1 MSLYEQK
8 IVPSP
13 FSKLLLD
20 QNTLVL
26 YFESVEKSKF
36 VNFMVTKVNL
46 SLNKATN
53 KKPQLKLLFVPIAS
67 RCLSAL

>member
-8 IVPSP
+8 IVSSS

-53 KKPQLKLLFVPIAS
+53 KKPQLKLLFVPIAN

>member
-8 IVPSP
+8 IVPSS

-36 VNFMVTKVNL
+36 VSFMVTKVNL

>member
-8 IVPSP
+8 IVPSS

-26 YFESVEKSKF
+26 YFESIEKSKF

-67 RCLSAL
+67 PCLSAL

>member
-8 IVPSP
+8 IVPSS
-13 FSKLLLD
+13 FSKLFLD

>member
-8 IVPSP
+8 IVPSS
-13 FSKLLLD
+13 FSKPLLD

>member
-8 IVPSP
+8 IVPSS

-53 KKPQLKLLFVPIAS
+53 KKPQLKLLFAPIAS

>member
-8 IVPSP
+8 IVPSS

-53 KKPQLKLLFVPIAS
+53 KKPQLKLLFVPIAN

>member
-8 IVPSP
+8 IVPSS

>member
-8 IVPSP
+8 IVPSS

-26 YFESVEKSKF
+26 YFESIEKSKF